1 MNKISALMLSLAA
14 AGCISDSVFAAEKTS
29 ENIAPFPKA
38 EKSMVRQ
45 VIELPER
52 QDEASYKVE
61 LVIGQTLD
69 VDCNKHQLAGKFE
82 RKTLE
87 GWGYDYYTFESAKN
101 ADGSVMYTST
111 MMACPDGKKEK
122 KFVTA
127 NLGENGMLNYNSKLP
142 VVVYAPENI
151 DVKYRLWKADETL
164 VSANKK

>member
-1 MNKISALMLSLAA
+1 MLSLAA
-14 AGCISDSVFAAEKTS
+14 AGCISGSVFAAEKTS

-38 EKSMVRQ
+38 EKGMVRQ
-45 VIELPER
+45 VIDLPER

>member
-14 AGCISDSVFAAEKTS
+14 AGCISGSVFAAEKTS

-38 EKSMVRQ
+38 EKGMVRQ
-45 VIELPER
+45 VIDLPER

-111 MMACPDGKKEK
+111 MMACPDGKKER

>member
-14 AGCISDSVFAAEKTS
+14 AGCISGSVFAAEKTS

-38 EKSMVRQ
+38 EKGMVRQ

>member
-14 AGCISDSVFAAEKTS
+14 AGCISGSVFAAEKTS

-38 EKSMVRQ
+38 EKGMVRQ
-45 VIELPER
+45 VIDLPER

-101 ADGSVMYTST
+101 ADGSVIYTST

>member
-14 AGCISDSVFAAEKTS
+14 AGCISGSVFAAEKTS

-38 EKSMVRQ
+38 EKGMVRQ

-142 VVVYAPENI
+142 VVVYAPKNI

>member
-14 AGCISDSVFAAEKTS
+14 AGCISGSVFAAEKTS

-38 EKSMVRQ
+38 EKGMVRQ
-45 VIELPER
+45 VIDLPER

-61 LVIGQTLD
+61 LVLGQTLD

>member
-1 MNKISALMLSLAA
+1 MNKISALMLGLVAT
-14 AGCISDSVFAAEKTS
+14 GCISASAFAVEKAS

-38 EKSMVRQ
+38 EKGMVRQ

-52 QDEASYKVE
+52 QDESSYKVE
-61 LVIGQTLD
+61 LIIGQTLD

-127 NLGENGMLNYNSKLP
+127 NLVENGLLNYNSKLP

-151 DVKYRLWKADETL
+151 DVKYRLWKADDTL
-164 VSANKK
+164 SNASKK

>member
-14 AGCISDSVFAAEKTS
+14 AGCISGSVFAAEKTS

-38 EKSMVRQ
+38 EKGMVRQ
-45 VIELPER
+45 VIDLPER

-87 GWGYDYYTFESAKN
+87 GWGYDYYTFEYAKN

>member
-14 AGCISDSVFAAEKTS
+14 AGCISGSVFAAEKTS

-38 EKSMVRQ
+38 EKGMVRQ
-45 VIELPER
+45 VIDLPER

-82 RKTLE
+82 RKTLD

>member
-14 AGCISDSVFAAEKTS
+14 AGCISGSVFAAEKTS

-38 EKSMVRQ
+38 EKGMVRQ

-69 VDCNKHQLAGKFE
+69 VDCNKHPLAGKFE

-142 VVVYAPENI
+142 VVVYAPKNI

>member
-14 AGCISDSVFAAEKTS
+14 AGCISGSVFAAEKTS

-38 EKSMVRQ
+38 QKGMVRQ
-45 VIELPER
+45 VIDLPER

>member
-14 AGCISDSVFAAEKTS
+14 AGCISGSVFATKKTS

-38 EKSMVRQ
+38 EKGMVRQ

>member
-14 AGCISDSVFAAEKTS
+14 AGCISGSVFAAEKTS

-38 EKSMVRQ
+38 EKGMVRQ
-45 VIELPER
+45 VINLPER

>member
-14 AGCISDSVFAAEKTS
+14 AGCISGSVFAAEKTS

-38 EKSMVRQ
+38 EKGMVRQ
-45 VIELPER
+45 VIDLPER
-52 QDEASYKVE
+52 QDEASYKVG

>member
-1 MNKISALMLSLAA
+1 MNKISTLMLSLAA
-14 AGCISDSVFAAEKTS
+14 AGCISGSVFAAEKTS

>member
-14 AGCISDSVFAAEKTS
+14 AGCISGSVFAAEKTS

-38 EKSMVRQ
+38 EKGMVRQ
-45 VIELPER
+45 VIDLPER

-111 MMACPDGKKEK
+111 IMACPDGKKEK

>member
-14 AGCISDSVFAAEKTS
+14 AGCISGSVFAVEKTS

-38 EKSMVRQ
+38 EKGMVRQ
-45 VIELPER
+45 VIDLPER
-52 QDEASYKVE
+52 QDKASYKVE

>member
-14 AGCISDSVFAAEKTS
+14 AGCISGSVFAAKKTS

-38 EKSMVRQ
+38 EKGMVRQ

>member
-1 MNKISALMLSLAA
+1 MNKISALMLGLVAT
-14 AGCISDSVFAAEKTS
+14 GCISASAFAVEKAS

-38 EKSMVRQ
+38 EKGMVRQ

-52 QDEASYKVE
+52 QDESSYKVE
-61 LVIGQTLD
+61 LVIGQTLE
-69 VDCNKHQLAGKFE
+69 VDCNKHLLGGKFE

-87 GWGYDYYTFESAKN
+87 GWGYDYYTFEPAKN

-111 MMACPDGKKEK
+111 MMACPDNKKEK

-127 NLGENGMLNYNSKLP
+127 NPGDAAMLNYNSKLP

-151 DVKYRLWKADETL
+151 DVKYRLWKAEDTL
-164 VSANKK
+164 VDAKKK

>member
-14 AGCISDSVFAAEKTS
+14 AGCISGSVFAAEKTS

-38 EKSMVRQ
+38 EKGMVRQ

-52 QDEASYKVE
+52 QNEASYKVE

>member
-14 AGCISDSVFAAEKTS
+14 AGCISGSVFAAEKTS

-38 EKSMVRQ
+38 EKGMVRQ
-45 VIELPER
+45 VIDLPER

-142 VVVYAPENI
+142 LVVYAPENI

>member
-14 AGCISDSVFAAEKTS
+14 AGCISGSVFAAEKTS

-38 EKSMVRQ
+38 EKGMVRQ
-45 VIELPER
+45 VIDLPER

>member
-14 AGCISDSVFAAEKTS
+14 AGCISGSVFAAEKTS

-38 EKSMVRQ
+38 EKGMVRQ
-45 VIELPER
+45 VIDLPER

-61 LVIGQTLD
+61 LVKGQTLD

-111 MMACPDGKKEK
+111 MMACPEGKKEK

>member
-14 AGCISDSVFAAEKTS
+14 AGCISGSVFAAEKTS

-38 EKSMVRQ
+38 EKGMVRQ
-45 VIELPER
+45 VIDLPER

-111 MMACPDGKKEK
+111 LMACPDGKKEK

>member
-14 AGCISDSVFAAEKTS
+14 AGCISGSVFAAEKTS

-38 EKSMVRQ
+38 EKGMVRQ
-45 VIELPER
+45 VIDLPER

-111 MMACPDGKKEK
+111 MMACPEGKKEK

>member
-14 AGCISDSVFAAEKTS
+14 AGCISGSVFAAEKTS

-38 EKSMVRQ
+38 EKGMVRQ
-45 VIELPER
+45 VIDLPER

-101 ADGSVMYTST
+101 VDGSVMYTST

>member
-14 AGCISDSVFAAEKTS
+14 AGCISGGVFAAEKTS

-38 EKSMVRQ
+38 EKGMVRQ
-45 VIELPER
+45 VIDLPER

>member
-1 MNKISALMLSLAA
+1 MNKISALMFSLAV
-14 AGCISDSVFAAEKTS
+14 AGCMTTSTFAAKK
-29 ENIAPFPKA
+29 PA
-38 EKSMVRQ
+38 EPLAAYPAAEMGMVRQ
-45 VIELPER
+45 VITLPAR
-52 QDEASYKVE
+52 SDESSYKVE
-61 LVIGQTLD
+61 LVIGQTLE
-69 VDCNKHQLAGKFE
+69 VDCNHHQLAGKFE

-127 NLGENGMLNYNSKLP
+127 NLGENGLLNYNSKLP

-151 DVKYRLWKADETL
+151 DVKYRLWKADDTL
-164 VSANKK
+164 SNASKK